1 MFPSRARLA
10 VVGDCLRLSN
20 VMPIDWL
27 TGRNPASIGCLR
39 AGSLETHVNTGLE
52 DRQAGNPRKQWAG
65 GRGLWK
71 RPFYAG
77 FRAGVAADAVAGLRP
92 QLRLQRD

>member
-27 TGRNPASIGCLR
+27 TGRNPASIGRLR
-39 AGSLETHVNTGLE
+39 TGSPETHVNTGLE
-52 DRQAGNPRKQWAG
+52 DRHSGDARKQWASG
-65 GRGLWK
+65 QGQ
-71 RPFYAG
+71 
-77 FRAGVAADAVAGLRP
+77 VAAGEHFPTNSR
-92 QLRLQRD
+92 